1 MIQAPKGTKD
11 CLPQDSYKFQYI
23 EAIMRKHAALAGYR
37 EVRTPVFEHTELFL
51 RGVGDTT
58 DIVQKEMYTF
68 LDKGGRS
75 ITLKPEGTAGAVRA
89 LIEGKLYA
97 QAQPVKMFYINNPI
111 FRYENP
117 QHGRLRE
124 HHQFGLE
131 CFGAKDASADAEI
144 IAALLHMLKEMG
156 LDDLT
161 VNINSIGCPI
171 CRPVYHER
179 LKDYLSE
186 NVQHLCGNCKER
198 FDRNPL
204 RVLDCKVDRCKA
216 LVKDAP
222 VILDS
227 LCEECGTHF
236 EQLKKLLSIAKV
248 SYQINPHIV
257 RGLDYYTK
265 TVFEII
271 MHGQREGLAL
281 CGGGR
286 YDGLVE
292 QLEGPPLCGVG
303 FGIGIERIIMELDN
317 RGIDLPEPELF
328 EIFVANIEKDAF
340 DKAFELT
347 LSLREAGFRADCDH
361 VGRNLRAQF
370 KYANKLK
377 VATMVIV
384 GGEELKRGYVKLR
397 DMQSGSEIEL
407 PIVNAT
413 ELITRMLKG

>member
-144 IAALLHMLKEMG
+144 IAALLHMLEEMG

-186 NVQHLCGNCKER
+186 NVQHLCLNCKER

-204 RVLDCKVDRCKA
+204 RVLDCKVDSCKA

-222 VILDS
+222 MILDS

-236 EQLKKLLSIAKV
+236 EQLKQLLSIAKV
-248 SYQINPHIV
+248 RYQINPHIV

-347 LSLREAGFRADCDH
+347 LSLREAGFRTDCDH

-384 GGEELKRGYVKLR
+384 GGEELERGNVKLR
-397 DMQSGSEIEL
+397 DMQSGSESEL
-407 PIVNAT
+407 PILNAT